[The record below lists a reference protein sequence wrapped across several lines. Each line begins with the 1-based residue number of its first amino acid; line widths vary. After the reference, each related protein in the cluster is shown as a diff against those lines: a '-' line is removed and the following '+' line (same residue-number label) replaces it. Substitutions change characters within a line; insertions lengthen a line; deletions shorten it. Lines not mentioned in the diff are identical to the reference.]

1 MAPGM
6 PRLLRPAVI
15 AALVC
20 AALGPAASADSFNSV
35 RARVYAAPSKALP
48 LYPGLSM
55 GEFAKAFAGLKEPI
69 GTRATQTLSIQSD
82 FKPRAAKLLHPR
94 GVCAEGL
101 WVINKDS
108 PATGLLAKG
117 TSIPAIVRL
126 SAANG
131 ESSYLRSKTRIF
143 GIAIKL
149 FPTKDGAKDVKTRNL
164 FTLDQGGLE
173 GTTRMTFYGQK
184 ADGVFFHNFAPGKGV
199 GSKVANSFFSRFD
212 QPADVRPLWPLTEID
227 QAGSA
232 VAQPR
237 TPAEIRFVP
246 VRAPGVG
253 EKAAD
258 DFRDELMQY
267 KTGQISFAI
276 EMMDAAGRFQQVGA
290 LFLGAPV
297 VSPTCDLELHFHHH
311 PHKRSLERP

>member
-1 MAPGM
+1 M
-6 PRLLRPAVI
+6 PRSLVALSLL
-15 AALVC
+15 C
-20 AALGPAASADSFNSV
+20 AAFAPAARADSFNSV
-35 RARVYAAPSKALP
+35 RARVYAAPSQTLP
-48 LYPGLSM
+48 MYPGLSM
-55 GEFAKAFAGLKEPI
+55 SEFAKAFAGLKEPI

-94 GVCAEGL
+94 GVCAEAL

-117 TSIPAIVRL
+117 TSIPAIIRL

-131 ESSYLRSKTRIF
+131 ESSYIKSNTRIF
-143 GIAIKL
+143 GMAIKL
-149 FPTKDGAKDVKTRNL
+149 FPTKDGAKEVKTRNM

-173 GTTRMTFYGQK
+173 GTNRMTFYGQ
-184 ADGVFFHNFAPGKGV
+184 AGQGVFFHNFAPGKGL

-227 QAGSA
+227 QSGNK

-246 VRAPGVG
+246 VRAPGAG

-276 EMMDAAGRFQQVGA
+276 DMMDASGKFTQIGS
-290 LFLGAPV
+290 LFVGAPV

-311 PHKRSLERP
+311 PHKRGLERQ